1 MKRVFFI
8 LCVVLAAA
16 CNKPEIIPGPDQERP
31 GRASDSTPGSDPTPG
46 RQDTPRLIPVLPESG
61 EIPEVHIAITDKD
74 WKTLLDAFN
83 KNSNTQD
90 YIPVNVA
97 YSEGGKTEVVQKAGL
112 RLKGNTSRRYPGE
125 AGNLHHV
132 HFGLHFSEYV
142 EDQKLLGTSR
152 LDLKWFKDDPAYC
165 REVFCYDLFHRAGVW
180 TAISS
185 GYTRLWI
192 KIGTKETYMGVYE
205 LMEHVKGD
213 YIKRRQNAFGGKGG
227 HLWKARWGADLKD
240 PNANIGA
247 DDNKT
252 DFTYELKSDA
262 TDFAAAK
269 SQLQAFIRNLNNK
282 SGEEFYT
289 WAETAMDVPL
299 LLKTYAVNVAVGMWD
314 DYWNNSNNYYFY
326 FNPEGKFFFI
336 PYDYDN
342 TLGTSQDCGVQSD
355 AGRQDPLRWGH
366 QSYPLIMKLLAKP
379 EWKALYVSY
388 LKELCSGDFKAD
400 VAAARIKEWHG
411 AIEKFVSNDT
421 GEDMEIK
428 DRPAPWG
435 NHGEYRILSD
445 GSNNFFK
452 VKAQAVNAL

>member
-1 MKRVFFI
+1 
-8 LCVVLAAA
+8 
-16 CNKPEIIPGPDQERP
+16 
-31 GRASDSTPGSDPTPG
+31 
-46 RQDTPRLIPVLPESG
+46 
-61 EIPEVHIAITDKD
+61 
-74 WKTLLDAFN
+74 
-83 KNSNTQD
+83 
-90 YIPVNVA
+90 
-97 YSEGGKTEVVQKAGL
+97 
-112 RLKGNTSRRYPGE
+112 
-125 AGNLHHV
+125 
-132 HFGLHFSEYV
+132 
-142 EDQKLLGTSR
+142 
-152 LDLKWFKDDPAYC
+152 
-165 REVFCYDLFHRAGVW
+165 
-180 TAISS
+180 
-185 GYTRLWI
+185 
-192 KIGTKETYMGVYE
+192 
-205 LMEHVKGD
+205 MEHVKGD

-342 TLGTSQDCGVQSD
+342 TLGTSMDCGVIQDS
-355 AGRQDPLRWGH
+355 GRKDPLKWGH
-366 QSYPLIMKLLAKP
+366 QSYPLLMKLLAKP